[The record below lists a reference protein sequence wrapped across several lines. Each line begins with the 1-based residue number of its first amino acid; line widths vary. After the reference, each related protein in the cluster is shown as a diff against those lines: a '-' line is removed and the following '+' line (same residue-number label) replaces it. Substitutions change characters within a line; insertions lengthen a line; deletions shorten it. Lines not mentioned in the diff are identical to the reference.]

1 MKPII
6 EYMKI
11 RWWTIKFILYSEI
24 KKNVKITIYYQ
35 IHWFYYFLIEIIDI
49 PECYDIA
56 LSTGNVNIDL
66 DGESFDG
73 VVDLI
78 LVSERV
84 ERPAFI
90 IGEKQRG
97 LFDTILILGDDA
109 LRSYFPIILTICD
122 IDALFSG
129 LNYDGPDEFEED
141 GEPVFEVRLLM
152 DSKIDIDEIYP
163 AIIKIVECCNKHNVA
178 YDGWGVNFLD
188 EDE

>member
-1 MKPII
+1 MEI
-6 EYMKI
+6 EVD
-11 RWWTIKFILYSEI
+11 TEDVSL
-24 KKNVKITIYYQ
+24 KNIDNIEEYND
-35 IHWFYYFLIEIIDI
+35 LEIIKA
-49 PECYDIA
+49 ET
-56 LSTGNVNIDL
+56 LSIIKAIEDDGIDL
-66 DGESFDG
+66 SDTYEISH
-73 VVDLI
+73 I
-78 LVSERV
+78 LSAIDFKSLEDCAI
-84 ERPAFI
+84 E
-90 IGEKQRG
+90 
-97 LFDTILILGDDA
+97 
-109 LRSYFPIILTICD
+109 